1 MVTEPIAESA
11 EHAESAP
18 QQDDTEAPVRRTRAE
33 SALQQGDTEAPVR
46 KTRTSHYR
54 AAAHTG
60 TTTGK
65 ASTKT
70 TGKSKFKAAKTRV
83 FSASEDMTVSTETT
97 WSTEQTAV
105 WAFGRTLASLFE
117 GGYAGFLILDHSE
130 RLLSLSSSKGTSD
143 PNNFLSQLLFL
154 PRVAGIN
161 LTVIVVTNSLLLEHS
176 REYIQFERVVRYL
189 GTIFL
194 IHSSHS

>member
-1 MVTEPIAESA
+1 LSSDQVTEPVTDSAENAESA
-11 EHAESAP
+11 
-18 QQDDTEAPVRRTRAE
+18 QQQGDTEAPVRKTRAI
-33 SALQQGDTEAPVR
+33 STLQQGATEAPVR

-54 AAAHTG
+54 AAAP

-65 ASTKT
+65 DSTKT
-70 TGKSKFKAAKTRV
+70 TGKKPKFKAAKTRV
-83 FSASEDMTVSTETT
+83 FSASEDMAVSTETT

-117 GGYAGFLILDHSE
+117 DGYAGFLVLDHAE
-130 RLLSLSSSKGTSD
+130 RLLSLPSGKGTTD

-176 REYIQFERVVRYL
+176 REYYTSRESCAV
-189 GTIFL
+189 
-194 IHSSHS
+194 S